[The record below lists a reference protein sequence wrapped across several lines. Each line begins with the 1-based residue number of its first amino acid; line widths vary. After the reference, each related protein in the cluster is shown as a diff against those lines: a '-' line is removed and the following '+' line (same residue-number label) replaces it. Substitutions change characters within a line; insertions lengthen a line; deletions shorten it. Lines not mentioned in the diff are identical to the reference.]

1 MKRKAKR
8 RPSRSIQ
15 KDSLPWHGW
24 SMRCR
29 LIAWWCKHFN
39 CRLQKSWRSRS
50 HNVLASLKHV
60 LLAAMLSL
68 VSIVSAG
75 PTQAGDPFV
84 SLKMSRLPA
93 GSMAAPFELTSLDGK
108 VIKSNELAGKVM
120 LVNFWAT
127 WCGPCKEEMPSLA
140 RLQQQLDPAHFVM
153 LTVTT
158 DLQRQGI
165 AHFLSQLRVDLP
177 VLFDEDQEVS
187 RSFMVR
193 GLPTTIVIA
202 RDGTLVGRAVGP
214 RAWDSPEAAALM
226 RHVMESGK

>member
-1 MKRKAKR
+1 M
-8 RPSRSIQ
+8 P
-15 KDSLPWHGW
+15 
-24 SMRCR
+24 
-29 LIAWWCKHFN
+29 
-39 CRLQKSWRSRS
+39 
-50 HNVLASLKHV
+50 VSLKRILV
-60 LLAAMLSL
+60 AAVLSL
-68 VSIVSAG
+68 MSIVSAV
-75 PTQAGDPFV
+75 PALASDPFA

-93 GSMAAPFELTSLDGK
+93 GSMAVPFELTTLDGK
-108 VIKSNELAGKVM
+108 VVKSSELAGKVV

-140 RLQQQLDPAHFVM
+140 RLQKQLDPAQFTL

-165 AHFLSQLRVDLP
+165 THFLSQLGVSLP
-177 VLFDEDQEVS
+177 VLFDEDQDVS

-214 RAWDSPEAAALM
+214 RAWDSPDAVAVM
-226 RHVMESGK
+226 RQVMESGK

>member
-1 MKRKAKR
+1 MK
-8 RPSRSIQ
+8 
-15 KDSLPWHGW
+15 HTV
-24 SMRCR
+24 
-29 LIAWWCKHFN
+29 IAIAF
-39 CRLQKSWRSRS
+39 
-50 HNVLASLKHV
+50 
-60 LLAAMLSL
+60 SL
-68 VSIVSAG
+68 VSIIAAG
-75 PTQAGDPFV
+75 PTHAEDLFV

-93 GSMAAPFELTSLDGK
+93 GSMAVPFDLATLDGK
-108 VIKSNELAGKVM
+108 VVKSSELAGKVV

-140 RLQQQLDPAHFVM
+140 RLQQQLDLKDFVM

-165 AHFLSQLRVDLP
+165 AHFLSQLGVSLP

-202 RDGTLVGRAVGP
+202 RDGMLVGRAVGP
-214 RAWDSPEAAALM
+214 RAWDSPEAVAVM

>member
-1 MKRKAKR
+1 MYALLTRTGIVTMLFVL
-8 RPSRSIQ
+8 SI
-15 KDSLPWHGW
+15 
-24 SMRCR
+24 
-29 LIAWWCKHFN
+29 IA
-39 CRLQKSWRSRS
+39 
-50 HNVLASLKHV
+50 
-60 LLAAMLSL
+60 
-68 VSIVSAG
+68 AG
-75 PTQAGDPFV
+75 PTLAGDPFV

-93 GSMAAPFELTSLDGK
+93 GIMAAPFELATLDGK
-108 VIKSNELAGKVM
+108 VVKSGELAGKVV

-140 RLQQQLDPAHFVM
+140 RLQQQLDPSRFTM

-165 AHFLSQLRVDLP
+165 AHFLSQLGVSLP

-202 RDGTLVGRAVGP
+202 RDGALVGRAVGP
-214 RAWDSPEAAALM
+214 RAWDSPEAIAVI

>member
-1 MKRKAKR
+1 MPLSLKRV
-8 RPSRSIQ
+8 
-15 KDSLPWHGW
+15 
-24 SMRCR
+24 
-29 LIAWWCKHFN
+29 LIAATLF
-39 CRLQKSWRSRS
+39 
-50 HNVLASLKHV
+50 
-60 LLAAMLSL
+60 LLS
-68 VSIVSAG
+68 VVSAG
-75 PTQAGDPFV
+75 FTLAGDPFA
-84 SLKMSRLPA
+84 SLKMSWLPT
-93 GSMAAPFELTSLDGK
+93 GSMAAPFELTTLDGK
-108 VIKSNELAGKVM
+108 VVKSSELTGKVV

-140 RLQQQLDPAHFVM
+140 RLQKQLDPAQFAL

-165 AHFLSQLRVDLP
+165 THFLSQLGVSLP

-214 RAWDSPEAAALM
+214 RAWDSPEALAAM
-226 RHVMESGK
+226 RQVMESGK

>member
-1 MKRKAKR
+1 M
-8 RPSRSIQ
+8 ST
-15 KDSLPWHGW
+15 SLIRAGTT
-24 SMRCR
+24 
-29 LIAWWCKHFN
+29 A
-39 CRLQKSWRSRS
+39 
-50 HNVLASLKHV
+50 
-60 LLAAMLSL
+60 LLFFI
-68 VSIVSAG
+68 SIVSTG
-75 PTQAGDPFV
+75 PALAGDPFV
-84 SLKMSRLPA
+84 PLKMSRLPA
-93 GSMAAPFELTSLDGK
+93 GSMAAPFELTALDGK
-108 VIKSNELAGKVM
+108 TVKSSELAGKVV

-140 RLQQQLDPAHFVM
+140 RLQQELDPAHFAI

-165 AHFLSQLRVDLP
+165 THFLSQLRVSLP

-202 RDGTLVGRAVGP
+202 QDGTLVGRAVGP
-214 RAWDSPEAAALM
+214 RAWDSLEAVAVM

>member
-1 MKRKAKR
+1 VLVPLKR
-8 RPSRSIQ
+8 IV
-15 KDSLPWHGW
+15 
-24 SMRCR
+24 
-29 LIAWWCKHFN
+29 IT
-39 CRLQKSWRSRS
+39 
-50 HNVLASLKHV
+50 
-60 LLAAMLSL
+60 AMLSL

-75 PTQAGDPFV
+75 PTRAGDLFV
-84 SLKMSRLPA
+84 LLKMSRLPV
-93 GSMAAPFELTSLDGK
+93 GIMAAPFELTTLDGK
-108 VIKSNELAGKVM
+108 VVKSSELAGKVV

-140 RLQQQLDPAHFVM
+140 RLQEQLDPTRFVL

-165 AHFLSQLRVDLP
+165 AHFLSRLGVSMP

-214 RAWDSPEAAALM
+214 RAWDSPEAEAVM
-226 RHVMESGK
+226 RQVMESGK

>member
-1 MKRKAKR
+1 M
-8 RPSRSIQ
+8 P
-15 KDSLPWHGW
+15 
-24 SMRCR
+24 
-29 LIAWWCKHFN
+29 
-39 CRLQKSWRSRS
+39 
-50 HNVLASLKHV
+50 VSLKRMV
-60 LLAAMLSL
+60 MAALFALM
-68 VSIVSAG
+68 SIVSAG
-75 PTQAGDPFV
+75 PTLAGDPFI

-93 GSMAAPFELTSLDGK
+93 GSMVAPFELTTLDGK
-108 VIKSNELAGKVM
+108 VVKSSELAGKVV

-140 RLQQQLDPAHFVM
+140 RLQKQLDPSQFAL

-165 AHFLSQLRVDLP
+165 AHFLSQLGVSLP
-177 VLFDEDQEVS
+177 VLFDEDQDVS

-214 RAWDSPEAAALM
+214 RAWDSPESVAVM
-226 RHVMESGK
+226 RQVMESGR

>member
-1 MKRKAKR
+1 MH
-8 RPSRSIQ
+8 
-15 KDSLPWHGW
+15 LLLN
-24 SMRCR
+24 R
-29 LIAWWCKHFN
+29 LGIVA
-39 CRLQKSWRSRS
+39 LLSALT
-50 HNVLASLKHV
+50 VVMTVPGLAS
-60 LLAAMLSL
+60 
-68 VSIVSAG
+68 
-75 PTQAGDPFV
+75 DPFV

-93 GSMAAPFELTSLDGK
+93 GSQAVFFELTGLDGK
-108 VIKSNELAGKVM
+108 VVKSGDLAGKVV

-140 RLQQQLDPAHFVM
+140 RLQHQLDPSRFVL

-165 AHFLSQLRVDLP
+165 AHFLSQHGVSLP

-193 GLPTTIVIA
+193 GLPTTVLIA

-214 RAWDSPEAAALM
+214 RAWDSSEVVAGM
-226 RHVMESGK
+226 RQMMESGQ

>member
-1 MKRKAKR
+1 
-8 RPSRSIQ
+8 
-15 KDSLPWHGW
+15 
-24 SMRCR
+24 
-29 LIAWWCKHFN
+29 
-39 CRLQKSWRSRS
+39 
-50 HNVLASLKHV
+50 VSLKHF
-60 LLAAMLSL
+60 LPAAMLFL

-75 PTQAGDPFV
+75 PTLAGDPFV
-84 SLKMSRLPA
+84 SLKMNRLPA
-93 GSMAAPFELTSLDGK
+93 GSIAAPFELTTLDDK
-108 VIKSNELAGKVM
+108 VVKSSELAGKVA

-140 RLQQQLDPAHFVM
+140 RLQKQLDPAHFVM
-153 LTVTT
+153 LTITT

-165 AHFLSQLRVDLP
+165 AHFLSQLGVSLP

-214 RAWDSPEAAALM
+214 RAWDSPEAMAAM
-226 RHVMESGK
+226 RQVMESGK

>member
-1 MKRKAKR
+1 MLVSSK
-8 RPSRSIQ
+8 Q
-15 KDSLPWHGW
+15 T
-24 SMRCR
+24 
-29 LIAWWCKHFN
+29 
-39 CRLQKSWRSRS
+39 
-50 HNVLASLKHV
+50 

-68 VSIVSAG
+68 VSILSAG
-75 PTQAGDPFV
+75 PALAGDPFV
-84 SLKMSRLPA
+84 SLKISRLPA
-93 GSMAAPFELTSLDGK
+93 ESMAAPFELTTLDGK
-108 VIKSNELAGKVM
+108 VVKSSELAGKVV

-140 RLQQQLDPAHFVM
+140 RLQKQLDPGQFAL

-165 AHFLSQLRVDLP
+165 AHFFSQLGVSLP

-214 RAWDSPEAAALM
+214 RAWDSPEAAAAM